1 MSRRPIQ
8 KSASRGLFAALPR
21 FARCG
26 GCHLFCA
33 LAGAVLFAGHAGAEP
48 PATLSTARQVAESY
62 PLPEPR
68 PPVDLEA
75 VVTGTFPDGTVLLR
89 DETGVTFAGPPCRGD
104 PVQAGDRVRVRGVVY
119 DGACINGIVDA
130 FLEKT
135 GAVPRPEPRHIQPG
149 SLADGSAYHELV
161 TLAGVGRSVW
171 HHPRVG
177 TVLVVD
183 VGRELVEMRCEFPL
197 SVADAERLVDA
208 EVRMTGF
215 GGGEVNGARQV
226 VRPFLRVVTAADIE
240 VVKPAPSDP
249 FAGPAV
255 PLERIDQGLRT
266 AHRVEVTGIATAP
279 GGTGGGVF
287 IAAGDRGLFVRPAAA
302 DVAAAARVA
311 TGDVVEAVGFAAVDG
326 PALTLVEAVVRVVG
340 KGTPPTH
347 RRLPDVSMGGK
358 SRDEWFDYFFQ
369 VSCDGLP
376 IEAEIIVDSRN
387 DAAESVEITG
397 LMPFTRTRF
406 RCRTP
411 ARLPVAVAPGSRVL
425 VRGVCRLT
433 AARPHHFFSLP
444 IAYDVWAVSPADVV
458 VIRAAR
464 WWTATRLA
472 WALGGTAVAA
482 AAMLGW
488 ALLLRRQVGEQA
500 HELAATIQS
509 QHDAAI
515 EFETALR
522 ERNRLAANLHDTV
535 LQTVTGIGYQ
545 LQAVQAIGSRDGG
558 VDAGRLVVAGRM
570 VDHAI
575 QQLRG
580 TVWALHALPT
590 GGEPLVA
597 SLEALVARLGEGRD
611 TRITCRAEGREVE
624 VSEFVAGNLLLLVQ
638 EAITNALRHAA
649 ASTIDV
655 AVRFGA
661 DGLVTVTVRDDGRGF
676 RVGGQPGPA
685 RGHFGIEAMMDRMQ
699 AVGGRFRIESRE
711 GQGTT
716 VVAEV
721 PAVAEED
728 LSDRAGVGT
737 AVHG

>member
-1 MSRRPIQ
+1 MTHRPLP
-8 KSASRGLFAALPR
+8 KSVSKASDITLPGC
-21 FARCG
+21 ARCG
-26 GCHLFCA
+26 GRHLCFV
-33 LAGAVLFAGHAGAEP
+33 LLLFAGHAVAEP
-48 PATLSTARQVAESY
+48 PAALSTARQVAESY
-62 PLPEPR
+62 LLAEPR

-75 VVTGTFPDGTVLLR
+75 VVTGTFPSGTVLLR
-89 DETGVTFAGPPCRGD
+89 DETGVTFVSPPDRGE
-104 PVQAGDRVRVRGVVY
+104 PVQAADRVRVRGVVY
-119 DGACINGIVDA
+119 DGACINGIADA
-130 FLEKT
+130 ALEKT
-135 GAVPRPEPRHIQPG
+135 GTVPRPEPRRIEPG
-149 SLADGSAYHELV
+149 SLADGSAYHDLV
-161 TLAGVGRSVW
+161 TLTGIGRSVW
-171 HHPRVG
+171 HHDRVG
-177 TVLVVD
+177 TVLVVN
-183 VGRELVEMRCEFPL
+183 VARELVEMRCEFPL
-197 SVADAERLVDA
+197 TVADAERLVDA
-208 EVRMTGF
+208 EVRLTGF
-215 GGGEVNGARQV
+215 GAGEVNGARQV
-226 VRPFLRVVTAADIE
+226 VRPFLRVVTADGIE
-240 VVKPAPSDP
+240 VVTPAPSDR

-266 AHRVEVTGIATAP
+266 AHRVEVTGIAAAP

-302 DVAAAARVA
+302 DAAAAARVA
-311 TGDVVEAVGFAAVDG
+311 AGDVVEAVGFVAAEG
-326 PALTLVEAVVRVVG
+326 PALALVEAVVRVVG
-340 KGTPPTH
+340 KGTPPAH
-347 RRLPDVSMGGK
+347 RRLPDVSMEDK
-358 SRDEWFDYFFQ
+358 SHEEWFDNFCQ

-376 IEAEIIVDSRN
+376 IEVEVDVESRS
-387 DAAESVEITG
+387 DTAESTEIVG
-397 LMPFTRTRF
+397 LMPVTRRRF
-406 RCRTP
+406 RCQVP
-411 ARLPVAVAPGSRVL
+411 ARLPVAAAPGSRVL
-425 VRGVCRLT
+425 IRGVCRLT
-433 AARPHHFFSLP
+433 ATRPDHFFSLP
-444 IAYDVWAVSPADVV
+444 TAYDMWAVSPADVV
-458 VIRAAR
+458 VVRAAR

-500 HELAATIQS
+500 HELASTLQS

-649 ASTIDV
+649 ASTIEV

-661 DGLVTVTVRDDGRGF
+661 DGLLTVTVRDEGRGF

-711 GQGTT
+711 GAGTT

-721 PAVAEED
+721 TAAAEED
-728 LSDRAGVGT
+728 LSDRAGAGT
-737 AVHG
+737 AAHG